1 MGHWPEAET
10 RSFELFILTAP
21 ILNAVTNEYYRKYAI
36 DTAQRENLTI
46 IKKLTAETGNW
57 YVKFC
62 DNGAV
67 FHVNQKR
74 CYQKTVRK
82 SYCNTKAQEINF
94 YQEFAQTRLQWQKE
108 NLKHSKPSFK

>member
-21 ILNAVTNEYYRKYAI
+21 ILNAVSNEYYRKYAI

-67 FHVNQKR
+67 FHVTSKAVLPKDCAKELLQHESTGNNFLPRVCTNKITMTKR
-74 CYQKTVRK
+74 KFKT
-82 SYCNTKAQEINF
+82 
-94 YQEFAQTRLQWQKE
+94 
-108 NLKHSKPSFK
+108 FKTQL

>member
-46 IKKLTAETGNW
+46 IKKLTAETGN
-57 YVKFC
+57 
-62 DNGAV
+62 
-67 FHVNQKR
+67 
-74 CYQKTVRK
+74 
-82 SYCNTKAQEINF
+82 
-94 YQEFAQTRLQWQKE
+94 
-108 NLKHSKPSFK
+108 